1 MSCKDCEARRKMARD
16 ALLRSAVGETVKQL
30 SFGAA
35 EMVGLKQKT
44 AKAEAAKAEADAIID
59 SGDAGKQT
67 VPEK

>member
-44 AKAEAAKAEADAIID
+44 AKAEADAIID